1 MHAPQTTP
9 GQPIGRCNSWFAL
22 DAAPRRHTD
31 ASLRF
36 PAVHSP
42 QSKQRS
48 PTNWMQQRCIAAQ
61 PSSQRHIAAQPSSQT
76 SCSPVYDGTS
86 AHPSQ
91 RRPRRSNTQALLQAP
106 HTIPT
111 SRADCSSALRPML
124 VSRSP
129 MLVNHSL
136 HRTAH
141 RPPLAYV
148 GGPLCQPLLL
158 NAHYWRAPAV
168 LPDVSHSHSKTTA
181 PRTAQQAEAPPGH
194 KTQRRRKLQGSAGQQ
209 NEKKKRTG

>member
-48 PTNWMQQRCIAAQ
+48 PTNWTQQRCIAAQ

-76 SCSPVYDGTS
+76 SCSPVYGGTS

-106 HTIPT
+106 HTVPT
-111 SRADCSSALRPML
+111 SRVDCSSALRPML

-168 LPDVSHSHSKTTA
+168 LPDVSHSHSKTPA
-181 PRTAQQAEAPPGH
+181 PCTAQQAEAPPGH